1 MPETPKGSSL
11 PIALFLGLVVALGLG
26 LLVWRPAL
34 GPRGNLEGAA
44 IGGEFSL
51 VDERGQQRRWSDFAG
66 QWRLVYFGYTFCPDV
81 CPVDTAHLASG
92 LKAFEKASPRRAA
105 RVQPLF
111 ITVDPARDTPAA
123 LAEFTDNFHPR
134 LLGLTGSEE
143 EIAATLKAFR
153 VYARRVEGAS
163 KDSYLVDHMAAIYL
177 FAPDG
182 APVAFIPGPEASPQ
196 AVEAMLDRFVR

>member
-1 MPETPKGSSL
+1 MPETPKRFSL
-11 PIALFLGLVVALGLG
+11 PIALIVGLVVAVGLG
-26 LLVWRPAL
+26 LLFWRPSPA
-34 GPRGNLEGAA
+34 PRGNLEGAA

-51 VDERGQQRRWSDFAG
+51 VDEAGQRRRWSDFAG
-66 QWRLVYFGYTFCPDV
+66 QWRLVYFGYTYCPDV

-92 LKAFEKASPRRAA
+92 LKAFEKASPQRAA
-105 RVQPLF
+105 RVQPIF
-111 ITVDPARDTPAA
+111 ITVDPARDTQEA

-143 EIAATLKAFR
+143 DVAAVLKSFR

-163 KDSYLVDHMAAIYL
+163 EDSYLVDHMAAIYL